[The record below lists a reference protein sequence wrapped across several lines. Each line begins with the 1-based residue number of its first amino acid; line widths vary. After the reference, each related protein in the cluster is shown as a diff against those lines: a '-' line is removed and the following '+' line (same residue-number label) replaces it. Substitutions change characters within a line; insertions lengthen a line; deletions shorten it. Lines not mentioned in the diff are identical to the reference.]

1 MVSEHAYI
9 LESHGQVEELT
20 NAYNPALEGLI
31 KFIQDTFMSAAI
43 KKFPGECK
51 IEPSLWTSLPKF
63 QIISTI

>member
-51 IEPSLWTSLPKF
+51 IEPSL
-63 QIISTI
+63 